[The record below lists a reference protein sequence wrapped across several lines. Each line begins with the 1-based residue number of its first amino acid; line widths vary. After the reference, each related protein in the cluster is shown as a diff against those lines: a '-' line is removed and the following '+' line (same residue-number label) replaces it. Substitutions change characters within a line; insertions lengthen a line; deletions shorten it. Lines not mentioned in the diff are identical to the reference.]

1 MRVFVGA
8 FPGILGQWQQI
19 IVFISIASM
28 ALGSFAAIGQRNIKR
43 LMAYSSIGNVGY
55 ALIGLAAG
63 TPEGVQG
70 VVDLHGDLPRH
81 DARRLRLHPRH
92 APRRR

>member
-1 MRVFVGA
+1 
-8 FPGILGQWQQI
+8 
-19 IVFISIASM
+19 M
-28 ALGSFAAIGQRNIKR
+28 ALGSFAAIGQRNLKR

-70 VVDLHGDLPRH
+70 VASTWRSISP
-81 DARRLRLHPRH
+81 
-92 APRRR
+92 